1 MTDLII
7 KVDKDKF
14 DGLMGA
20 LDRAESKGYMPDA
33 MAEEWAAFEWDAL
46 ESRVLAES
54 SNKADEEWCKAYAEE
69 WQDTLKEQS
78 DRIKE
83 LERVLAE
90 RKPIYQIQ
98 SGYGWIDIREKEF
111 NELGNY
117 GGKRALFTHSTPDDA
132 SQWISVSERLPEDG
146 QTVVVYDPDNT
157 ILKVWPAQWDAENQA
172 FTAGSHKSAGWF
184 EKDEVT
190 HWMPLPKPPA
200 AIDRAMQ
207 DTKGA

>member
-1 MTDLII
+1 MTEQERFEAWFNSRLNSPMLLERTERGY
-7 KVDKDKF
+7 VDI
-14 DGLMGA
+14 A
-20 LDRAESKGYMPDA
+20 ADRMWQGWQA
-33 MAEEWAAFEWDAL
+33 AL

-90 RKPIYQIQ
+90 RKPV
-98 SGYGWIDIREKEF
+98 IDKSMV
-111 NELGNY
+111 
-117 GGKRALFTHSTPDDA
+117 KRLMVQHGLAHPTPDDA
-132 SQWISVSERLPEDG
+132 SQWISVSERLPEDD
-146 QTVVVYDPDNT
+146 QMVVVYDPDNT

>member
-90 RKPIYQIQ
+90 RKPV
-98 SGYGWIDIREKEF
+98 IDKSMV
-111 NELGNY
+111 
-117 GGKRALFTHSTPDDA
+117 KRLMVQHGLAHPTPDDA
-132 SQWISVSERLPEDG
+132 SQWISVSERLPEDD
-146 QTVVVYDPDNT
+146 QMVVVYDPDNT